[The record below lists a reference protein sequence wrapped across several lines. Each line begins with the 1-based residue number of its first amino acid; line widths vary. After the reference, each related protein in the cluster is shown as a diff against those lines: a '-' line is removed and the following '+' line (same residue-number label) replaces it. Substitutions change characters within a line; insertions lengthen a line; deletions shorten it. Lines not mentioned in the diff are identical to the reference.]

1 MVISRDR
8 WRIGQRDL
16 HRSSPRL
23 FSTVSTKF
31 HLDRKR
37 QLSYEFSVKKLVF
50 LGFRGYLGEIE
61 SQKKKMVRIFHVRF
75 FSHNQRCVS
84 VSASNFCSPI
94 CSGSQD
100 TTLLSFYVWPSSY
113 LHTAGS
119 ARVVFIVCT
128 CSVYVCEYTAGKSSR
143 TDISQCMY
151 DTSQCMILL

>member
-37 QLSYEFSVKKLVF
+37 QFVYEFSVKKLF
-50 LGFRGYLGEIE
+50 LGFSRISRRYRVR
-61 SQKKKMVRIFHVRF
+61 KKKRFECFMYVF
-75 FSHNQRCVS
+75 FSHYQWCVR